1 MIESKAFNEYIEVYK
16 KLSLKKKQ
24 DLVVEEILDIFKF
37 LNKLK
42 QDLNLDNNVLFN
54 KELDD
59 LKNVDFTDDDFVEAV
74 YVYMCS
80 LKEYLADY
88 IETVSKL
95 IYKDGDLL

>member
-88 IETVSKL
+88 IEAVSKL

>member
-59 LKNVDFTDDDFVEAV
+59 LKNADFTDDDFVEAV

-88 IETVSKL
+88 IEAVSKL

>member
-1 MIESKAFNEYIEVYK
+1 MIENKAFNEYIEVYK

-24 DLVVEEILDIFKF
+24 DLVIEEILDIFKF

-88 IETVSKL
+88 IEVVSKL